1 MLKSEQVLIS
11 ESIEA
16 TPINHATYVRAH
28 IHARGLSWRYLCAS
42 TYVARTIVAT
52 KLWQCDKDL
61 ELVCLPPSFADILAT
76 RLFKQRV
83 LTCE

>member
-1 MLKSEQVLIS
+1 MLKSERVLIS

-16 TPINHATYVRAH
+16 TPINHASYVRARISMH
-28 IHARGLSWRYLCAS
+28 VAAS

-52 KLWQCDKDL
+52 KLWQCEKNL

-83 LTCE
+83 LICE